1 MKVDFLNKILF
12 LQKSL
17 QRKTSEQDIHMYDNT
32 VQKAVSSQTS
42 LQVSIRVVLQCPDL
56 LKYRDGHLP
65 IEKKSYVQ

>member
-32 VQKAVSSQTS
+32 VQKAVPRQTS
-42 LQVSIRVVLQCPDL
+42 LQVSIRVVIQCSIIF
-56 LKYRDGHLP
+56 KYRDVT
-65 IEKKSYVQ
+65 STN